1 MNHIELEKHRL
12 MLKGGISELD
22 KSQQE
27 KIAEIKLYLKD
38 LSEKYNKNLNEFMIA
53 IALFQCESLLS
64 C

>member
-1 MNHIELEKHRL
+1 